1 MTLITDRTLAVEPML
16 LRPFRVLDNRIETH
30 DTFTVTFAP
39 DDGGPGIPFA
49 PGQFTMVYVYG
60 IGEVPLSISGDP
72 ATPDVLVHTVR
83 RVGAVTEAITSLA
96 PGDVVGVRGPFGT
109 AWPLDTA
116 DGGDVVV
123 VAGGIGLAPVRP
135 AVLHILDQRDRYGS
149 VSIVYGSRTPADLL
163 YDDQVHA
170 WRARFD
176 LNVQVTVDRGSDEWM
191 GDVGVVTPMLNRV
204 DFDPPTTTC
213 IVCGPEI
220 MMRVVAKNLANRGIP
235 PEQVW
240 VSLERNMKCGIGLC
254 GHCQIGP
261 LFVCK
266 DGPVVTY
273 ASVASRLGVEEL

>member
-39 DDGGPGIPFA
+39 DDGGPGVSFA

-83 RVGAVTEAITSLA
+83 RVGAVTDAITSLA

-116 DGGDVVV
+116 DGGDVVI

-135 AVLHILDQRDRYGS
+135 AVLHILDHRDRYGS

-163 YDDQVHA
+163 YDAEVHA

-204 DFDPPTTTC
+204 DFDAPSTTC

-220 MMRVVAKNLANRGIP
+220 MMRVVAKNLVNRGIP